1 MTADD
6 LFLIA
11 IGWVLH
17 SIWGIFRGMHSDRQ
31 MTNAIVH
38 VAETRTKAGRRRPPT
53 TGGTT

>member
-11 IGWVLH
+11 IGWALH

-31 MTNAIVH
+31 MTNAIVR
-38 VAETRTKAGRRRPPT
+38 VAEARARRVEPRQE
-53 TGGTT
+53 